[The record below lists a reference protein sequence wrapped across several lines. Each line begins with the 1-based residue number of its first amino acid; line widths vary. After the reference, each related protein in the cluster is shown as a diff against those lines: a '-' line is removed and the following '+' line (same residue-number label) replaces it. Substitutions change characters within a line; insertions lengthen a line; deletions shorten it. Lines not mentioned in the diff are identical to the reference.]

1 MAGRL
6 LCVAPTMIKSRL
18 LSALVAVFAFAACNP
33 PLPGGGE
40 DAKSNLA
47 RLTQPAPQGDV
58 DATVAG
64 LNDFTFSLNKRIT
77 KANEN
82 FIVSPVSINTALG
95 MASAGANGTTL
106 DAFRSTLRIGL
117 PQNQFHG
124 AMNTLDR
131 ELTSRGQGAQGTQGR
146 PFKLSIVNQTFAQ
159 KGFKLEQ
166 SYLDLLAQ
174 QYGTGLKLL
183 DFKTQSEQA
192 RLSINDF
199 VSVHTA
205 TLIPE
210 LMKQGSITPDT
221 RVVLANAVYFNASWA
236 SPFEKNSTRPG
247 NFTLLGGNTAV
258 VDMMN
263 DSAHSARA
271 ATVGGVEVVELPYQK
286 DEVSMVI
293 LMPAQ
298 GDLATL
304 ESSLDSAKLDAF
316 LAALTPQ
323 QLEFTMPKFHID
335 TPSDLAEPLKAEGL
349 AVAFGGDA
357 DFSGMTGDKSLQITG
372 VLHQAVIKVTEEGTE
387 AAGATAI
394 EFGVTSVPLT
404 RRVAIDHPFVYLIRD
419 RATGVVLFMGHVV
432 DPR

>member
-1 MAGRL
+1 
-6 LCVAPTMIKSRL
+6 MIKTRL
-18 LSALVAVFAFAACNP
+18 LSALVVFGFALAGCNP

-40 DAKSNLA
+40 DARSNLE
-47 RLTQPAPQGDV
+47 RLTTPAPAGDV
-58 DATVAG
+58 EATVRG
-64 LNDFTFSLNKRIT
+64 LNELTFSLNKRIT
-77 KANEN
+77 KPAEN

-95 MASAGANGTTL
+95 MASAGAAGTTL
-106 DAFRSTLRIGL
+106 DAFRSTLRISL

-131 ELTSRGQGAQGTQGR
+131 ELTSRGQGAQGTNGR

-183 DFKTQSEQA
+183 DFRSQPETA
-192 RLSINDF
+192 RLTINDF
-199 VSVHTA
+199 VSANTA

-210 LMKQGSITPDT
+210 LLKEGTITNDT

-247 NFTLLGGNTAV
+247 HFTLLGGNTV
-258 VDMMN
+258 SVDMMN
-263 DSAHSARA
+263 DSDHAARA

-286 DEVSMVI
+286 DEVSMLI
-293 LMPAQ
+293 LMPAA

-304 ESSLDSAKLDAF
+304 EGSLDQSKLESF
-316 LAALTPQ
+316 LGALQPEH
-323 QLEFTMPKFHID
+323 LDLSMPKFEID
-335 TPSDLAEPLKAEGL
+335 SPTNLSEPLKNEGL

-357 DFSGMTGDKSLQITG
+357 DFSGMTGTRELQITG
-372 VLHQAVIKVTEEGTE
+372 VLHQAVIKVSEEGTE
-387 AAGATAI
+387 AAAATAVV
-394 EFGVTSVPLT
+394 FGVTSVSQT
-404 RRVAIDHPFVYLIRD
+404 RSLKIDRPFVYLIRD
-419 RATGVVLFMGHVV
+419 RATGTILFMGHVV